1 MKHLRYLFLT
11 LAVGCSTNEEA
22 PAVKTYSEETN
33 RAFLQI
39 ERGDSYYMKKPLA
52 RTAPVPQ
59 VASPAPRARTY
70 ERSQPK
76 PQETIVKPA
85 TREEIV
91 IDEKINYQEPASSKS
106 ITSLIPPSEPKK
118 KKPSKVP
125 QMDER
130 LIEINQNLAFYCMK
144 HRKDSR
150 FGDSEEKCMDFVTQ
164 SLNDCQ
170 KIHKTPDKKLLGC
183 IQTKLKRR

>member
-1 MKHLRYLFLT
+1 MKYLGFLFLV

-22 PAVKTYSEETN
+22 PAQKTYSDETN

-52 RTAPVPQ
+52 KTSPQAPQIKRTHTPP
-59 VASPAPRARTY
+59 
-70 ERSQPK
+70 PK
-76 PQETIVKPA
+76 PQETIVRPA

-91 IDEKINYQEPASSKS
+91 IDEKINHQEEKPGKS
-106 ITSLIPPSEPKK
+106 ITTLIPPTPPKK
-118 KKPSKVP
+118 PKANKAAPV
-125 QMDER
+125 DER

-144 HRKDSR
+144 NRKK
-150 FGDSEEKCMDFVTQ
+150 FGDNEEKCMSFVTQ

-170 KIHKTPDKKLLGC
+170 KIHQVPNKKLLGC